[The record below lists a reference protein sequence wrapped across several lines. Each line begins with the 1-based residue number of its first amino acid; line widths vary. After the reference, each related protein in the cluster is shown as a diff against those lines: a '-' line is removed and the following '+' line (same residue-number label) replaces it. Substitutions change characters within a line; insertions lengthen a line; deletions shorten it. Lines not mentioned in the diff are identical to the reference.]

1 MKAVR
6 PGQLKEWLDEY
17 KEFATK
23 FPERKPRF
31 TTRSGIPIKPL
42 YTSLDIK
49 DMDEAR
55 DLGFPCDYPYT
66 RGVYPSMYR
75 GRLWTKRL
83 LIGLQTPEI
92 FNERQRQMLAAG
104 QTGINL
110 IPCNTY
116 MRGYDSDAVEPELVG
131 RCGTAIDTLEDI
143 EICFHDIPQEK
154 VTAAFNDPGPFVM
167 VAMYI
172 ALARKRGV
180 PLDQLRG
187 TSNQSDF
194 ISHFVACNMFYRFSL
209 EGHLR
214 ILLDHIKFCTQYMPK
229 WQPLSIVG
237 QHMQQAG
244 ATPLQALAFTLASGI
259 FYVDQTIRSGLEV
272 DSFVPRFSFFF
283 DVSLDLF
290 EEVAK
295 FRAAR
300 RMWARI
306 MKERFGARDPR
317 SWVLRFHAQ
326 TSGTDLTQQQPL
338 NNIIRATIQT
348 LAAVLGGAQSIH
360 TDSYDEAFW
369 SPSENARRLALMT
382 NHIIAEETG
391 VADVIDPLGGS
402 FYVEWLTNELESRA
416 WEYIRTIDEMGGMLE
431 AVKKGYVQN
440 EIARSALQYQK
451 EVEGGE
457 RTVVGLNKYVLPE
470 EEVERPYQEKTP
482 PHLVE
487 QHLKRLAEFKRRRD
501 EGQVREA
508 LARLKEVAQGK
519 DGNVFSEV
527 IEAVTAGAT
536 HGEIVATLREVY
548 GFGQPLIVV

>member
-1 MKAVR
+1 MKPISR
-6 PGQLKEWLDEY
+6 EQLEDWLAEY
-17 KEFATK
+17 NEFVAR

-31 TTRSGIPIKPL
+31 ATRSGIPLKPL
-42 YTSLDIK
+42 YTSLDIQ
-49 DMDEAR
+49 DTDEAR
-55 DLGFPCDYPYT
+55 DLGFPCEFPYT

-83 LIGLQTPEI
+83 LIGLQTPEV
-92 FNERQRQMLAAG
+92 FNQRQRQMLAAG

-131 RCGTAIDTLEDI
+131 RCGTAIDTIEDI
-143 EICFHDIPQEK
+143 EVCFHDIPQEK
-154 VTAAFNDPGPFVM
+154 VTAAFNDPGPFIM

-180 PLDQLRG
+180 PLHELRG
-187 TSNQSDF
+187 TTNQSDF
-194 ISHFVACNMFYRFSL
+194 ISHFVACNMMFRFSL

-214 ILLDHIKFCTQYMPK
+214 MLLDHIKFCTRHMPK

-259 FYVDQTIRSGLEV
+259 FYVDRTIKAGLDV
-272 DSFVPRFSFFF
+272 DSFAPRFSFFF

-300 RMWARI
+300 RMWAKI
-306 MKERFGARDPR
+306 MRERFEAKDPR

-360 TDSYDEAFW
+360 TDSYDEAYW
-369 SPSENARRLALMT
+369 IPSENARRLALMT
-382 NHIIAEETG
+382 SHIIAEETG

-402 FYVEWLTNELESRA
+402 FYVEWLTNEMESRA
-416 WEYIRTIDEMGGMLE
+416 WEYIKTIDELGGMLE
-431 AVKKGYVQN
+431 AVKKGYVQS
-440 EIARSALQYQK
+440 EITRSALQYQK
-451 EVEGGE
+451 EVDSGE
-457 RTVVGLNKYVLPE
+457 RTVVGVNKYVLPE
-470 EEVERPYQEKTP
+470 EGETRPYQEKTP

-501 EGQVREA
+501 PGRVREA
-508 LARLKEVAQGK
+508 LARLKEVARS
-519 DGNVFSEV
+519 DEGNLFAEV

-536 HGEIVATLREVY
+536 QGEIVAELRDVY
-548 GFGQPLIVV
+548 GFGRPLIMV